1 MTLWPFSLQ
10 PMMLPDSI
18 IGSQSNLSTSAC
30 RSLLTCASYS
40 IGRRFSSWYPNF
52 SCSVPILRREW
63 VHRVVVVS
71 VRYAGEGGVGT
82 HRFLRPRGDKKGLE
96 SESDGGMTE
105 RVRAH
110 LHSDLGLQPDAM

>member
-1 MTLWPFSLQ
+1 MRVVLHRAEVLELVPE
-10 PMMLPDSI
+10 
-18 IGSQSNLSTSAC
+18 
-30 RSLLTCASYS
+30 LLVLGTDPA
-40 IGRRFSSWYPNF
+40 
-52 SCSVPILRREW
+52 W

-71 VRYAGEGGVGT
+71 VGIAGEGRGDPSMR
-82 HRFLRPRGDKKGLE
+82 RFLRPRGDKKGLE